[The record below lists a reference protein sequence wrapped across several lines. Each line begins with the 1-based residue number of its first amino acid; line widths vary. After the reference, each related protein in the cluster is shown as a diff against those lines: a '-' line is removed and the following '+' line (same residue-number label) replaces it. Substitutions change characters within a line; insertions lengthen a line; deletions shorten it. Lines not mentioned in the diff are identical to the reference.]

1 LILHTISRNLGGGVS
16 TRAIATAALISACA
30 RDSRDIH
37 AANLE
42 PARDP
47 SRITTESFPL
57 CPLIGPYTHSPGV
70 YGTDLGFTVRD
81 PQDESRLAILFGDT
95 WARPGGACQ
104 YPMPGSDDLLGWLPA
119 KRPSVLQAGPPTS
132 RGPSACQSLNYSRT
146 DDRDRTSWQRI
157 RLLEGGDGN
166 DRDSVLDTGTLKTPV
181 SAFSDG
187 QKLFA
192 IYGRN
197 DIAYC
202 KRSRECP
209 VDMECSRDPSYR
221 GKRLG
226 VCARTSAANDGA
238 APTYCRDVSDCGP
251 GFGCKSADRG
261 VCLAASAFKI
271 RSPRGLVAPSWYRD
285 DPRLGIAQT
294 MYVAARVS
302 AERPADFAIVQR
314 FVTNRFIDVAAKTV
328 AHFDEEHPETN
339 DYRPGS
345 HTLLLWG
352 RRTFFAM
359 GGTQNL
365 PFLLHVPLS
374 DLRSGKG
381 TIRWRPRFFAGYDTA
396 GAPQWSDRESDA
408 EPVYGTDA
416 RLSVDGRIEWVEPEF
431 DYDNQMTVS
440 FIAPLG
446 RWIMLYG
453 GDLPAFMI
461 RNPITG
467 ETPNPTFL
475 QPSPGAIHLRT
486 APHPWGRL
494 RADPL
499 QNPGFSSPD
508 PVLTRGVAAHYL
520 ACGSGGDEETPGC
533 IEGARAEPR
542 DSTSAP
548 VSLGTAL
555 SCVMG
560 DFALSTQ
567 HRLSGNPVGRLYA
580 PNIIDEWTEDV
591 TGKTTLLSPEER
603 VVEIYWNVSTW
614 NPYQV
619 VLVKTRLRGSV
630 APR

>member
-1 LILHTISRNLGGGVS
+1 MRVLPGM
-16 TRAIATAALISACA
+16 AALVSACA
-30 RDSRDIH
+30 HDSRDIH

-42 PARDP
+42 PVRDP

-81 PQDESRLAILFGDT
+81 PHDESRLAILFGDT
-95 WARPGGACQ
+95 WARPGGGCQ
-104 YPMPGSDDLLGWLPA
+104 YPILGSDDLLGWLPA
-119 KRPSVLQAGPPTS
+119 ERPSVLHAGPPTS
-132 RGPSACQSLNYSRT
+132 TAGSACQSLNYSRT
-146 DDRDRTSWQRI
+146 NDADRTSWLRI
-157 RLLEGGDGN
+157 RLLDGDEHH
-166 DRDSVLDTGTLKTPV
+166 SVLDTGQLRTPIA
-181 SAFSDG
+181 AFSDG
-187 QKLFA
+187 QRLFA

-197 DIAYC
+197 EVASC
-202 KRSRECP
+202 KVSRECP
-209 VDMECSRDPSYR
+209 IDMECSRDPAYR

-226 VCARTSAANDGA
+226 VCAHTSAASDGA
-238 APTYCRDVSDCGP
+238 NPTYCRDASDCGP
-251 GFGCKSADRG
+251 GLGCKSADRG
-261 VCLAASAFKI
+261 LCLSASAFEL
-271 RSPRGLVAPSWYRD
+271 RSQHGFVAPSWYRD

-294 MYVAARVS
+294 VYVAARVS
-302 AERPADFAIVQR
+302 AERPADFSVVQR
-314 FVTNRFIDVAAKTV
+314 FVTNRFIDTAAKTV
-328 AHFDEEHPETN
+328 AYFDEAHPETN

-352 RRTFFAM
+352 RRTFFAT
-359 GGTQNL
+359 GGTLNL

-374 DLRSGKG
+374 DLRSKNG
-381 TIRWRPRFFAGYDTA
+381 TIRWHPRFFAGYDTQ
-396 GAPQWSDRESDA
+396 GAAAWSDRESDA

-416 RLSVDGRIEWVEPEF
+416 RVSGDGHIEWLEPEF

-440 FIAPLG
+440 FIAPLK

-453 GDLPAFMI
+453 GDVPAFMI
-461 RNPITG
+461 KNPVTG

-475 QPSPGAIHLRT
+475 QRSPGAIHLRA

-499 QNPGFSSPD
+499 RNEGFSSPL
-508 PVLTRGVAAHYL
+508 PILTRREAAHYL
-520 ACGSGGDEETPGC
+520 GCGSGGDDETPGC
-533 IEGARAEPR
+533 IESTGNEPR
-542 DSTSAP
+542 DSTS
-548 VSLGTAL
+548 TAGSPSTLL

-567 HRLSGNPVGRLYA
+567 QRLSGNPIGRLYA

-591 TGKTTLLSPEER
+591 TLQTSGLSEDER
-603 VVEIYWNVSTW
+603 AVEIYWNVSTW